1 MTLWRIHL
9 AFVQFNVHMIAQGDR
24 QMEVLSYSDARKNLK
39 SVMDKVVEDRSEAII
54 TRRNGEAVVMVS
66 LSEWNSIMET
76 EYLLRS
82 PENARRLRESIAQ
95 LDRGEGVVRELI
107 QP

>member
-1 MTLWRIHL
+1 MDVMT
-9 AFVQFNVHMIAQGDR
+9 
-24 QMEVLSYSDARKNLK
+24 YSDARKNLK
-39 SVMDKVVEDRSEAII
+39 SVMDKVVEDHSEAII

-66 LSEWNSIMET
+66 LSEWNSIRET
-76 EYLLRS
+76 EHLLRS

-95 LDRGEGVVRELI
+95 LDRGEALERELI

>member
-1 MTLWRIHL
+1 
-9 AFVQFNVHMIAQGDR
+9 
-24 QMEVLSYSDARKNLK
+24 MEVISSSDARKNLK

-66 LSEWNSIMET
+66 LSEWNSILET
-76 EYLLRS
+76 EHLLRS

-95 LDRGEGVVRELI
+95 LDCGEGKVRELI
-107 QP
+107 RP

>member
-1 MTLWRIHL
+1 
-9 AFVQFNVHMIAQGDR
+9 
-24 QMEVLSYSDARKNLK
+24 MEVLTYSDARKNLK
-39 SVMDKVVEDRSEAII
+39 SVMDKVVADHSEAII

-66 LSEWNSIMET
+66 LSEWNSIRET

-82 PENARRLRESIAQ
+82 PENARHLRESIAQ
-95 LDRGEGVVRELI
+95 LDRGEGLVRDLI